1 MRGWCGWV
9 QPVQLKDKLEEFST
23 WMTNKFY
30 NQLEPEIRPATADVY
45 LRVVRLMLGWRL
57 THAQVRE
64 SVCRR
69 AVLNLLARFTSPC
82 DSLSI
87 RT

>member
-1 MRGWCGWV
+1 LRGWCGWV

-57 THAQVRE
+57 THAQVRA
-64 SVCRR
+64 SV
-69 AVLNLLARFTSPC
+69 
-82 DSLSI
+82 
-87 RT
+87 